1 MDIGLISC
9 GKSKLNYKAKA
20 KELYI
25 GDLFK
30 KSLEYSIKNY
40 DKTFIL
46 SAKYGLV
53 GLNDIIEPYNLTFKN
68 FKEAEKKRW
77 SFKVYNQIIN
87 NINSDDNIYWHCG
100 INYRKYI
107 ARVLPNKQ
115 FIPLEGL
122 GLLKQ
127 LSWYKNNL

>member
-9 GKSKLNYKAKA
+9 VSKKLNYKAKA

-25 GDLFK
+25 SDLFK
-30 KSLEYSIKNY
+30 KSLAYSTKNY

-46 SAKYGLV
+46 SAKYGLL
-53 GLNDIIEPYNLTFKN
+53 GINDIIEPYNLTLN
-68 FKEAEKKRW
+68 DFKEADKKRW

-87 NINSDDNIYWHCG
+87 RIDINDNIYWHCG

-107 ARVLPNKQ
+107 IRILPNKQ
-115 FIPLEGL
+115 FIPLKGL
-122 GLLKQ
+122 GIGKQ